1 MKTNL
6 RYFVLAGILVAAALA
21 IVMGPSASS
30 SPDGLEKVAA
40 EEGFD
45 GAAEDSAVADGPL
58 ADYGVDGIDDERTGT
73 AAAGL
78 VGVLLTFGIGIGVF
92 ALVRTMRPRQ
102 PDQTSETAGS
112 GT

>member
-6 RYFVLAGILVAAALA
+6 RTFVVAGVLLAAALA
-21 IVMGPSASS
+21 IFVGPFASS

-45 GAAEDSAVADGPL
+45 GAAEDSAVAEGPL

-73 AAAGL
+73 AAAG
-78 VGVLLTFGIGIGVF
+78 VIGVIVTFGIGLGVF
-92 ALVRTMRPRQ
+92 AIVRMTNARRP
-102 PDQTSETAGS
+102 DAAADAAGS
-112 GT
+112 EA